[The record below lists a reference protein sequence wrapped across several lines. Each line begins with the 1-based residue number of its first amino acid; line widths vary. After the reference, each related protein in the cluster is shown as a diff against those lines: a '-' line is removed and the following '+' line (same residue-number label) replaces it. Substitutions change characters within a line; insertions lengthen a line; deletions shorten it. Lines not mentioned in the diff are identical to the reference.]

1 MGRIFI
7 KEGFPISV
15 FIKEDDSKETTM
27 WVLKYN
33 LENDERAVLLCALF
47 SRQKEG
53 CFMGVARVVS
63 EGGKRVGKGEGKQR
77 FRGMEKVMKIP
88 RNFEK

>member
-33 LENDERAVLLCALF
+33 LENDERAVLLCGHFYDQKWGGLWVL
-47 SRQKEG
+47 SRGGFGGRKEG
-53 CFMGVARVVS
+53 RKR
-63 EGGKRVGKGEGKQR
+63 GGETAFQR
-77 FRGMEKVMKIP
+77 HEKSDENTTK
-88 RNFEK
+88 F